1 MTEANAGSEMVL
13 VVDDDEGVR
22 ETLREVVEMAG
33 CSVAL
38 ASNGAEALTM
48 LRANRP
54 CLIVLDLMMPV
65 MSGPELLEAMG
76 KEPELAAIP
85 VVISTSAPHKAPRGF
100 PVLSKP
106 ISIDALWDWIK
117 KTCHCDNEASAP

>member
-1 MTEANAGSEMVL
+1 MSATPVSAEMVL
-13 VVDDDEGVR
+13 IVDDDEGVR
-22 ETLREVVEMAG
+22 ETLRELVEMAG
-33 CSVAL
+33 CAVEL

-48 LRANRP
+48 LRNRRP

-76 KEPELAAIP
+76 KEPDLASIP

-106 ISIDALWDWIK
+106 INIDALWNWIK
-117 KTCHCDNEASAP
+117 RTCHCEPEASLP